1 MDWINKYG
9 NLFSFIGLGLTFLTF
24 IGVLWSKRIL
34 NRLNMKNFKINRMP
48 DNLNDLKVIS
58 NNISDLMIGFVQK
71 KKEIKKELSKIQ
83 PILKSLNKS
92 LESKEIDNLNALKS
106 SIKNIDK
113 WTYEGKQL
121 KWYQKLLN
129 KQEIMTETLI
139 QEVDIKLTRLITDID
154 NIGKDNTKNLL

>member
-1 MDWINKYG
+1 MDWINTYG
-9 NLFSFIGLGLTFLTF
+9 NLFSFIGLGLTFLTLF
-24 IGVLWSKRIL
+24 GVLWNKRIL

-48 DNLNDLKVIS
+48 DNLNDLKEIS
-58 NNISDLMIGFVQK
+58 DNISDLMIDFVQK

-106 SIKNIDK
+106 SIKNIDN

-121 KWYQKLLN
+121 RWYQKLLN
-129 KQEIMTETLI
+129 KQEIITEILI